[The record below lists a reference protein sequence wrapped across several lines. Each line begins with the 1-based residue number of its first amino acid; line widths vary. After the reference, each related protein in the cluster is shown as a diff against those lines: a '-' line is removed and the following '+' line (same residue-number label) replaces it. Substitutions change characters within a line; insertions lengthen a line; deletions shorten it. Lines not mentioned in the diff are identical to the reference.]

1 MVFKLSIRIFF
12 ILFLSFNL
20 SAQNENILYLMD
32 NVPSSKDVNI
42 SSYEDSI
49 KFNFS
54 VPLISSFYTNLKPC
68 LIIFIIQ
75 FLQVG
80 MNVYIE
86 NKYLIIN

>member
-20 SAQNENILYLMD
+20 SAQNENILYLMN

-54 VPLISSFYTNLKPC
+54 LPLISSFYTDINSDLA
-68 LIIFIIQ
+68 FNDIIQ
-75 FLQVG
+75 KRSDNSNFLAV
-80 MNVYIE
+80 N
-86 NKYLIIN
+86 